1 MNNPIIFLSS
11 FLLIIM
17 LTTFNPSN
25 SDVKVNFFQ
34 IKKIE
39 IINNKILKDN
49 SLLNLFDIEFKG
61 SSLLFINNK
70 KVNEIL
76 KDNLLIK
83 RVELKKIYP
92 NKLQIKVHEKEP
104 IAIINKKEGRLY
116 LTQTG
121 EEIKFFKNSKLKDLP
136 NIFGKQKNFIK
147 IYSSLKNLQ
156 FPISEIKSFYYFD
169 IGRWDIITKN
179 KIIIKL
185 PVENFNKSLKNYMS
199 IKNNINF
206 ENYKIFD
213 YRIEDQ
219 LILN

>member
-1 MNNPIIFLSS
+1 MEKKEK
-11 FLLIIM
+11 
-17 LTTFNPSN
+17 
-25 SDVKVNFFQ
+25 KV
-34 IKKIE
+34 IE
-39 IINNKILKDN
+39 ITP
-49 SLLNLFDIEFKG
+49 EQG
-61 SSLLFINNK
+61 K

-156 FPISEIKSFYYFD
+156 FPILCKAQTL
-169 IGRWDIITKN
+169 R
-179 KIIIKL
+179 
-185 PVENFNKSLKNYMS
+185 
-199 IKNNINF
+199 
-206 ENYKIFD
+206 
-213 YRIEDQ
+213 
-219 LILN
+219 

>member
-1 MNNPIIFLSS
+1 
-11 FLLIIM
+11 M

-39 IINNKILKDN
+39 IINNKILNDN